1 MSIPQRKPRPPRRN
15 EGSSPARPPRR
26 NDGAAPQ
33 GRRGRGPK
41 AQAEAYEPQR
51 LHKLLAEAGYG
62 SRRELEEWIIAGRV
76 SVNGMP
82 AGVGQKIG
90 PGDRIKINGKLV
102 NIRFTERA
110 PRVLMYHKPE
120 GEIVS
125 RDDPE
130 GRPTVFERLPV
141 LNRGRW
147 IAIGRLDF
155 NTSGLLLFTSN
166 GDLAN
171 RMMHPRYEL
180 EREYAVRVL
189 GELTEEQIGT
199 LTGGVALEDGEARFN
214 SLTDGGGE
222 GSNHWYRVTISEG
235 RNREVRR
242 MFEAV
247 GLTVSRLM
255 RVRYG
260 PVQLPRQLKRAAW
273 AEMSEAD
280 VSALMAALPA
290 DIEPDSPFAEP
301 DEHQLEVDMEAEDAE
316 AWAKAQRLKVPGVRP
331 LLDGAPAERGPR
343 AGRGQGQGARRGG
356 ADAQRKP
363 RGKGPRPPRDGRPGE
378 PGGLRGQH
386 KSGGAGRAE
395 DGSTERLGIAPDSP
409 APEAGVA
416 RRNARPNK
424 PRKPQGGPRPP
435 RKPLG
440 DAGAAPPAAEA
451 AAPRAEG
458 DAAPVAPRKRSG
470 RGRKPRNPPA
480 AE

>member
-1 MSIPQRKPRPPRRN
+1 MSIPQRKPRPQQRRN
-15 EGSSPARPPRR
+15 SNAPAP
-26 NDGAAPQ
+26 
-33 GRRGRGPK
+33 GRRGRGVK

-76 SVNGMP
+76 SVNGLP
-82 AGVGQKIG
+82 AGLGQKIG

-180 EREYAVRVL
+180 EREYAVRVI
-189 GELTEEQIGT
+189 GELTEEQQAT
-199 LTGGVALEDGEARFN
+199 LTTGVALEDGEARFN
-214 SLTDGGGE
+214 SLHDGGGE

-242 MFEAV
+242 MFESV

-260 PVQLPRQLKRAAW
+260 PVQLPRQLKRGAW
-273 AEMSEAD
+273 TEMSDAD
-280 VSALMAALPA
+280 VRALMAALPE
-290 DIEPDSPFAEP
+290 DVEPESPFAEP
-301 DEHQLEVDMEAEDAE
+301 DEHQLEVDLEAEDAE
-316 AWAKAQRLKVPGVRP
+316 AWAKAQRLAVPGVRP
-331 LLDGAPAERGPR
+331 LNPGGAPRGDR
-343 AGRGQGQGARRGG
+343 APGRGAPQGGRRRGG
-356 ADAQRKP
+356 DGGP
-363 RGKGPRPPRDGRPGE
+363 RPQGGGPRPQGGQGPRPQGGKGPRPPRGPRPAEAGQPGE
-378 PGGLRGQH
+378 VGRVDAPGDGVRPEQ
-386 KSGGAGRAE
+386 GAE
-395 DGSTERLGIAPDSP
+395 S
-409 APEAGVA
+409 
-416 RRNARPNK
+416 RRPKRPNK

-435 RKPLG
+435 RPEG
-440 DAGAAPPAAEA
+440 APAPQDGAAPRPEGEA
-451 AAPRAEG
+451 GA
-458 DAAPVAPRKRSG
+458 RKRPAG
-470 RGRKPRNPPA
+470 RGRRPRKPPV

>member
-15 EGSSPARPPRR
+15 DNAPA
-26 NDGAAPQ
+26 
-33 GRRGRGPK
+33 GRRGRGVK

-62 SRRELEEWIIAGRV
+62 SRRELEEWIIAGRI
-76 SVNGMP
+76 SVNGLP

-166 GDLAN
+166 GELAN

-180 EREYAVRVL
+180 EREYAVRVI
-189 GELTEEQIGT
+189 GELTEEQQAT
-199 LTGGVALEDGEARFN
+199 LTTGVALEDGEARFN
-214 SLTDGGGE
+214 SLHDGGGE

-260 PVQLPRQLKRAAW
+260 PVQLPRQLKRGAW
-273 AEMSEAD
+273 AEMSDAD
-280 VSALMAALPA
+280 VRALMAELPEVV
-290 DIEPDSPFAEP
+290 EPESPFAEP
-301 DEHQLEVDMEAEDAE
+301 DEHQLEADMEAEDAE

-331 LLDGAPAERGPR
+331 PIDAGMPPR
-343 AGRGQGQGARRGG
+343 AGGGRPKPEGGARRRGG
-356 ADAQRKP
+356 ADGAQRP
-363 RGKGPRPPRDGRPGE
+363 RGN
-378 PGGLRGQH
+378 
-386 KSGGAGRAE
+386 GAGRPARGGRPAE
-395 DGSTERLGIAPDSP
+395 SGPGERRTDGAPGAERKPEGAQEGRRGNRSGKPKRPQGAPKPPRPVAETQAPTGASAPD
-409 APEAGVA
+409 
-416 RRNARPNK
+416 
-424 PRKPQGGPRPP
+424 
-435 RKPLG
+435 
-440 DAGAAPPAAEA
+440 
-451 AAPRAEG
+451 RAEG
-458 DAAPVAPRKRSG
+458 DAAVRKRSG
-470 RGRKPRNPPA
+470 RGRRPRKPPV

>member
-15 EGSSPARPPRR
+15 DNAPA
-26 NDGAAPQ
+26 
-33 GRRGRGPK
+33 GRRGRGVK

-62 SRRELEEWIIAGRV
+62 SRRELEEWIIAGRI
-76 SVNGMP
+76 SVNGLP

-180 EREYAVRVL
+180 EREYAVRVI
-189 GELTEEQIGT
+189 GELTEEQQAT
-199 LTGGVALEDGEARFN
+199 LTTGVALEDGEARFN
-214 SLTDGGGE
+214 SLHDGGGE

-260 PVQLPRQLKRAAW
+260 PVQLPRQLKRGAW
-273 AEMSEAD
+273 AEMSDAD
-280 VSALMAALPA
+280 VRALMAALPEVV
-290 DIEPDSPFAEP
+290 EPESPFAEP
-301 DEHQLEVDMEAEDAE
+301 DEHQLEADMEAEDAE

-331 LLDGAPAERGPR
+331 LADIGAPPR
-343 AGRGQGQGARRGG
+343 PAGRGPKPGAGSGPRRRGAPQAGEQRPRGNGGRPQRKAGDGMPGGDARPDVPAGDGGRAESGNGERRRPRSGKPKRPQGA
-356 ADAQRKP
+356 
-363 RGKGPRPPRDGRPGE
+363 PRPPKPAGEGVPPGVEGVSSKPDGE
-378 PGGLRGQH
+378 Q
-386 KSGGAGRAE
+386 
-395 DGSTERLGIAPDSP
+395 
-409 APEAGVA
+409 
-416 RRNARPNK
+416 
-424 PRKPQGGPRPP
+424 
-435 RKPLG
+435 
-440 DAGAAPPAAEA
+440 AA
-451 AAPRAEG
+451 
-458 DAAPVAPRKRSG
+458 RKRSG
-470 RGRKPRNPPA
+470 GRGRRPRKPPV